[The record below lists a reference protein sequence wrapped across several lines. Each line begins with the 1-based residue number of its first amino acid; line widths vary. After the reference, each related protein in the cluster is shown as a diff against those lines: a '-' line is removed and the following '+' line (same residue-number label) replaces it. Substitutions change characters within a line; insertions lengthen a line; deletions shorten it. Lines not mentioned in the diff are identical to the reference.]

1 MPTTSTLTR
10 ARRACIARA
19 LEASEHPAAMTG
31 IAELAAAWHDV
42 KAACTAAQR
51 IDPDGHGN
59 AALRAELDRRLFCIA
74 ARLDA
79 LRDEERR
86 RVVALV
92 MALAA
97 LGRAAGH
104 AVLPLARDLHRAA
117 PDGSGDATS
126 D

>member
-1 MPTTSTLTR
+1 MPATSTLTR

-19 LEASEHPAAMTG
+19 LEASEHPAAMTCV
-31 IAELAAAWHDV
+31 AELAAAWHAL

-51 IDPDGHGN
+51 IDPGGHDN
-59 AALRAELDRRLFCIA
+59 AALRAELDRRLFGIA

-86 RVVALV
+86 RVVAQLLALV
-92 MALAA
+92 A

-117 PDGSGDATS
+117 PHGSGDAAS

>member
-1 MPTTSTLTR
+1 MPATPTLTR

-19 LEASEHPAAMTG
+19 LEVSEHPGAMTCV
-31 IAELAAAWHDV
+31 ADLAAAWHDV

-51 IDPDGHGN
+51 IDPGGHVN
-59 AALRAELDRRLFCIA
+59 APLRAELDRRLLGIA

-86 RVVALV
+86 RVVAQV
-92 MALAA
+92 MALVA

-117 PDGSGDATS
+117 PDGSGGAAS

>member
-1 MPTTSTLTR
+1 MPATSTLTR

-19 LEASEHPAAMTG
+19 LEASEHPASMNCV
-31 IAELAAAWHDV
+31 AELAAAWHDV

-59 AALRAELDRRLFCIA
+59 APLRAELDRRLLAIA
-74 ARLDA
+74 AQLDA
-79 LRDEERR
+79 LRDDERR
-86 RVVALV
+86 RVVAQVL
-92 MALAA
+92 ALAV

-104 AVLPLARDLHRAA
+104 AVLPLPRDLHRAT
-117 PDGSGDATS
+117 PDGRGDAAS

>member
-1 MPTTSTLTR
+1 MPATSNLTR

-19 LEASEHPAAMTG
+19 LEVSEQPAAMTCVDD
-31 IAELAAAWHDV
+31 LAAAWHDV

-51 IDPDGHGN
+51 IDPGGHAN
-59 AALRAELDRRLFCIA
+59 APLRAELDRRLFAIA

-79 LRDEERR
+79 LREEERR
-86 RVVALV
+86 RVVAQV

-104 AVLPLARDLHRAA
+104 AVLPLARDLHRAT